1 MKIRTYFVLALIT
14 SLIAFISCCTYRVD
28 AKKKKS
34 SIEVTSAQAIIYTT
48 RNDYSK
54 LVPIIL
60 TPDKKGIASY
70 PDIKDVYYK
79 GSLAYPTSLHKGY
92 LLDNRGISVN
102 VAFIKLTYEQYAALQ
117 LTPAADELM
126 KKVVDKNP
134 VDKMFACG
142 QRSNFANVI
151 DDLNALIDND
161 NFSGFKR
168 LK

>member
-1 MKIRTYFVLALIT
+1 MRIMGIYDSPNSVYLTKAIL
-14 SLIAFISCCTYRVD
+14 D
-28 AKKKKS
+28 KS
-34 SIEVTSAQAIIYTT
+34 
-48 RNDYSK
+48 
-54 LVPIIL
+54 
-60 TPDKKGIASY
+60 
-70 PDIKDVYYK
+70 
-79 GSLAYPTSLHKGY
+79 
-92 LLDNRGISVN
+92 
-102 VAFIKLTYEQYAALQ
+102 
-117 LTPAADELM
+117 DELM